1 MPKELHL
8 GNIANVAY
16 GYCKILRQ
24 SGHQASVLCYDLDH
38 VLSQP
43 EWMDGD
49 FCLSGVNENCFDPSN
64 MEVKIWSPPEWY
76 RRIKSMDYYGRG
88 ESENSVWFLSEE
100 WKQTLMR
107 FSRRYGER
115 WALKEQ
121 DILSFQPLVNA
132 LSINFFQ
139 QYEIIFGYAYAA
151 IPALLSSTLP
161 YVAVEIGTM
170 RALPFEDS
178 AQGRLLA
185 LAYRAASHVIIT
197 NPDVIRSVKELG
209 VKDYTFVPHPLDEEV
224 YKPLPTKER
233 LNLHRK
239 YGAEYLLLAPARQNW
254 DIKGNDKYLTAFAEL
269 VKTGI
274 SARLLIPAWGQDV
287 EQSKDLVKRLGIEV
301 KVVWLDP
308 MPEGRLVKFYNSVD
322 LVLDQFGDCRTFG
335 LITPKAMAC
344 GVPVV
349 LSYDPN
355 IHEWCFQE
363 QPPVIQAEDEREIF
377 QAVHYYLTNDDERNL
392 LSHRCRDWVLNHHSK
407 DVVVGKI
414 DSVLEAVLED
424 SKSGPAVFDSLRQKK
439 LELKYESEFAA
450 TYDERYHSAVV
461 YQEMDDRL
469 VSILLEHIRKGGIEA
484 PDVLDLGCGPGSMT
498 GKLLKIPGIRL
509 TGVDLS
515 PAMIARAR
523 ERFPHVNYI
532 VDDAEFM
539 SFEDETFDVVFCS
552 GVLHHLPS
560 IEMALREVHRILKP
574 GGIFI
579 VREPNHDNFAA
590 RFPEVAFAHLCLKH
604 YLYNALRKKYPK
616 EPDASEYHRDFDF
629 LQLGTILGEHFH
641 IIDFYTGLK
650 VSYFYDMAS
659 GTDIFDYIQR
669 LEQSLEQNPG
679 LNVVFVAT
687 KDGESAIDP
696 FVKIKLQEFKK
707 SKILNVNHF
716 TELLEFADTLFR
728 QYSGE
733 LCHEFIDTELYDF
746 SPAMVHEM
754 FYSDILVWSDD
765 RSECL
770 AKGNALD
777 AILQRAFF
785 EEEMRY
791 SSAVRLLR
799 KLRRKLRFGKWR
811 IANLSLASN
820 ELFESRVAMN
830 YDYGFFFLTKT
841 VSGKDFIKLLDS
853 VSDYGLIYVELKK
866 EAGIFNIEEEELEY
880 CKQFVILRNLQ
891 LSSESNLALYIG
903 KYIYSVRDFFR
914 ACSVALEKE
923 GKKYVG
929 QELAKIQEM
938 QRRAHLKLSELEKK
952 FSVLDAESLDTIL
965 NHLS

>member
-1 MPKELHL
+1 
-8 GNIANVAY
+8 
-16 GYCKILRQ
+16 
-24 SGHQASVLCYDLDH
+24 
-38 VLSQP
+38 
-43 EWMDGD
+43 MDGD
-49 FCLSGVNENCFDPSN
+49 FFVSGVNENCFDPSN

-76 RRIKSMDYYGRG
+76 QRVKSADYYGKG
-88 ESENSVWFLSEE
+88 ESVDSEWFLSEE
-100 WKQTLMR
+100 WKEALIR
-107 FSRRYGER
+107 FSRRYGQR
-115 WALKEQ
+115 WALTEE
-121 DILSFQPLVNA
+121 DILSFKPLVDA
-132 LSINFFQ
+132 LSRNFFP

-170 RALPFEDS
+170 RDLPFEDS
-178 AQGRLLA
+178 AEGRLLA

-197 NPDVIRSVKELG
+197 NPDVIRSAKELG

-224 YKPLPTKER
+224 YKPLTTKER
-233 LNLHRK
+233 LNLHRE
-239 YGAEYLLLAPARQNW
+239 YEAEYLLLAPARQNW
-254 DIKGNDKYLTAFAEL
+254 DIKGNDKYLTAFAEI

-287 EQSKDLVKRLGIEV
+287 EQSKDLVKRLGIES

-322 LVLDQFGDCRTFG
+322 LVLDQFGNCRTFG

-355 IHEWCFQE
+355 IHKWCFQE
-363 QPPVIQAEDEREIF
+363 QPPVIQAEDEGEIF
-377 QAVHYYLTNDDERNL
+377 QAMHYYLTNDDERNL
-392 LSHRCRDWVLNHHSK
+392 LSHRCRDWVLNHHSR
-407 DVVVGKI
+407 DIVIGKI
-414 DSVLEAVLED
+414 DSVLEAVLGEGKAE
-424 SKSGPAVFDSLRQKK
+424 STIFDSLRQKK
-439 LELKYESEFAA
+439 LELRYESEFAA
-450 TYDERYHSAVV
+450 TYDERYHSAIV

-469 VSILLEHIRKGGIEA
+469 VSILLEHLRKEGIEA

-498 GKLLKIPGIRL
+498 GKLLRIPGIRL

-515 PAMIARAR
+515 PAMIAIARAR
-523 ERFPHVNYI
+523 FPYVNYL

-552 GVLHHLPS
+552 GVLHHLAS
-560 IEMALREVHRILKP
+560 MEMALRQIHRILKP
-574 GGIFI
+574 GGIF
-579 VREPNHDNFAA
+579 VLREPNQDNFAT
-590 RFPEVAFAHLCLKH
+590 RYPEVAFAHLCLKH
-604 YLYNALRKKYPK
+604 YLYNALRKKYQK
-616 EPDASEYHRDFDF
+616 EPDAPEYHTDFDF
-629 LQLGTILGEHFH
+629 LQLGTLVGEHFH
-641 IIDFYTGLK
+641 VIDFYSDLK
-650 VSYFYDMAS
+650 VSYFYDMS
-659 GTDIFDYIQR
+659 SEPDVFDYIRR

-679 LNVVFVAT
+679 LNVVFVAR
-687 KDGESAIDP
+687 KDVESAIDP
-696 FVKIKLQEFKK
+696 FVKIKLQEFKTGK
-707 SKILNVNHF
+707 MIDVNHF
-716 TELLEFADTLFR
+716 TELMEFADTLFR
-728 QYSGE
+728 EYSGE
-733 LCHEFIDTELYDF
+733 FYHEFIATELYGS
-746 SPAMVHEM
+746 SPAMVHMM
-754 FYSDILVWSDD
+754 FSNDILVWSDD

-791 SSAVRLLR
+791 SLAARLLR

-820 ELFESRVAMN
+820 ELLESRPAMN

-841 VSGKDFIKLLDS
+841 VSGKNFIKLLDS

-866 EAGIFNIEEEELEY
+866 DANIINIEEEELEY

-891 LSSESNLALYIG
+891 LSSESKLALYIG

-914 ACSVALEKE
+914 AYSVALEKE

-929 QELAKIQEM
+929 QELVIIQEM
-938 QRRAHLKLSELEKK
+938 QRRAHQKLSELEKE
-952 FSVLDAESLDTIL
+952 FSVLDTETLDTIL